1 MSKSS
6 RVLVTVLIVLASW
19 LAVTACH
26 KNPPNMPALPQAPE
40 AAPPPTPGPPVCK
53 LTAEPAAIEQGK
65 SVTLS
70 WTSQNAT
77 DVTIDPGLGKQL
89 TEGSTTASP
98 EASTTYILTATGP
111 GGTATCTARTTV
123 SPAAPPTPSVSEENI
138 GGNAGVGGAWT
149 AEIKDI
155 FFDYDSADLRP
166 DSQQTL
172 TADGALFKAHAGAA
186 INIEGNCDQ
195 RGSEEYN
202 LGLGQR
208 RANAARDFL
217 VNLGIPASS
226 ISSISYG
233 KDRLSCTDNTEDCWQ
248 KNRRD
253 HFALK

>member
-1 MSKSS
+1 M
-6 RVLVTVLIVLASW
+6 A
-19 LAVTACH
+19 
-26 KNPPNMPALPQAPE
+26 PLPQAPE
-40 AAPPPTPGPPVCK
+40 AAPPPAPGPPVCK

-77 DVTIDPGLGKQL
+77 EVSIDPGLGKQL

-98 EASTTYILTATGP
+98 EASTTYILTSKGP
-111 GGTATCTARTTV
+111 GGSATCTARITV
-123 SPAAPPTPSVSEENI
+123 SPAVPPAPSVSEENI
-138 GGNAGVGGAWT
+138 GGGGGAAGGWT
-149 AEIKDI
+149 AEVKDI

-166 DSQQTL
+166 DSQQSL
-172 TADGALFKAHAGAA
+172 TADAALFKAHPGVA

-217 VNLGIPASS
+217 VNLGTPANS
-226 ISSISYG
+226 ISTISYG
-233 KDRLSCTDNTEDCWQ
+233 KDRLTCTENTEDCWQ
-248 KNRRD
+248 QNRRD
-253 HFALK
+253 HLALK